1 MRAGMKVLSAAAL
14 ALAAVVAQAEV
25 VYTSLGAGLT
35 TPSNTGGG
43 ANDGTG
49 VWFNP
54 LTGYAEVRGFF
65 FPDPL
70 FEDGKFLLL
79 RDTVTYS
86 QPQAQV
92 WTEGFFSR
100 GNGVIYESA
109 ANLNPARFGLGQV
122 IGAGTGYQDPGAGFP
137 DLGPAFGNWAAG
149 GRGFLGLTLRDAS
162 GSSASDIFY
171 GFADIT
177 VNDDFSITLNAFA
190 YENVRGAAITTAVPE
205 PGVAAMW
212 LAGLAML
219 LRLAR
224 RSSH

>member
-1 MRAGMKVLSAAAL
+1 MQAWIRGLGATAL
-14 ALAAVVAQAEV
+14 ALGLAAAQAEV
-25 VYTSLGAGLT
+25 IYTALPTGLT
-35 TPSNTGGG
+35 TPSNSGGG

-54 LTGYAEVRGFF
+54 LTGYAEVRGFL

-92 WTEGFFSR
+92 WTEGLFAR
-100 GNGVIYESA
+100 GNGVIYASPG
-109 ANLNPARFGLGQV
+109 NLNPARFGVGQV
-122 IGAGTGYQDPGAGFP
+122 IGAGTGYQSPGAGFP
-137 DLGPAFGNWAAG
+137 DLGPAFGNWAGG
-149 GRGFLGLTLRDAS
+149 GRGFLGLTLRDPS
-162 GSSASDIFY
+162 GSSANDIFY
-171 GFADIT
+171 GYADIT

-190 YENVRGAAITTAVPE
+190 YENVRGASITTAVPE

-219 LRLAR
+219 LRLGRQR
-224 RSSH
+224 RG

>member
-1 MRAGMKVLSAAAL
+1 MQAGMKALGAAAL
-14 ALAAVVAQAEV
+14 ALAAGVAQAEV

-92 WTEGFFSR
+92 WTEGLFSR
-100 GNGVIYESA
+100 GNGVIYASPG
-109 ANLNPARFGLGQV
+109 NPNPARFGVGQV
-122 IGAGTGYQDPGAGFP
+122 IGAGTGYQNPGAGFP
-137 DLGPAFGNWAAG
+137 DLGPAFGNGAAG
-149 GRGFLGLTLRDAS
+149 GRGFLGLTLRDPAGS
-162 GSSASDIFY
+162 GPGDIFY
-171 GFADIT
+171 GYADIT
-177 VNDDFSITLNAFA
+177 VNDDFSVTLNGFA
-190 YENVRGAAITTAVPE
+190 YENVRGASITTAVPE

-212 LAGLAML
+212 LAGLALL
-219 LRLAR
+219 LRLAPRSR
-224 RSSH
+224 R